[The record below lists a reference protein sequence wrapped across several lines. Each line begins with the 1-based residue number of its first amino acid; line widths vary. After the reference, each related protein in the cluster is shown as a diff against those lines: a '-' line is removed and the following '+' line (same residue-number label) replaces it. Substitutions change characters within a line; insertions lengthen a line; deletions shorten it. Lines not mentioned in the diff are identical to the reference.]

1 MLFQEMHHSNRPHDT
16 ICEMIILAS
25 ASPRR
30 AELLRNAAIPF
41 QVKPGHVPESPRPG
55 ETPLVYCQR
64 LAKDKARAVQAEF
77 PDCFILG
84 ADTVVIVDEHLLEK
98 PQDAND
104 AVRMLKLTLDR
115 SHLVSTGVCL
125 IGPGGK
131 FEDVRSETT
140 EVTFTSM
147 TDDEI
152 RSYVATGEPMDKA
165 GAYGIQGIASRWIKK
180 VNGCYFNVMGLP
192 IGLVYRMLREH
203 HAI

>member
-1 MLFQEMHHSNRPHDT
+1 
-16 ICEMIILAS
+16 MIILAS

-41 QVKPGHVPESPRPG
+41 RVKPGHVPESPRAG
-55 ETPLVYCQR
+55 ETPLAYCRR
-64 LAKDKARAVQAEF
+64 LAQDKARAVQSQF
-77 PDCFILG
+77 PNGFILG

-98 PQDAND
+98 PQDSND
-104 AVRMLKLTLDR
+104 AIRMLKMMLDR

-125 IGPGGK
+125 IGPGGS

-140 EVTFTSM
+140 EVTFTQM

-165 GAYGIQGIASRWIKK
+165 GAYGIQGVASRWIKK

-203 HAI
+203 KAI